1 MMVDE
6 QKELEDREIIVNEV
20 DGLPSLLDEKNDL
33 YKAVTSEQSSL
44 DDLND
49 EDLPTSLIVTNVDPA
64 IFKDDDLKK
73 EMEMLFS
80 RFGEI
85 ISVQYFRSFKRIR
98 VNYGTSVSAATARIQ
113 MHQIRF
119 YDTIINCYFA
129 QPVTPIDAADQH
141 LQLPAPVKQF
151 LISPPPS
158 PPEGWVPRAEG
169 EPLINY
175 DLLAAI
181 ASLTPGQPHEIH
193 AATDTL
199 PGIVLHVAEGHENIK
214 TSVSTIPHTRLP
226 EK

>member
-1 MMVDE
+1 MVDE
-6 QKELEDREIIVNEV
+6 RKELEDREIIVNEV
-20 DGLPSLLDEKNDL
+20 DGLPSLLDDKNDFC
-33 YKAVTSEQSSL
+33 KAVTSEQSSL

-49 EDLPTSLIVTNVDPA
+49 EDLPTSLIVTNIDPA
-64 IFKDDDLKK
+64 IFKDDELKK
-73 EMEMLFS
+73 EIEMLFS

-85 ISVQYFRSFKRIR
+85 ISVQYFRSFKRLR
-98 VNYGTSVSAATARIQ
+98 VNYSNSASAANARIQ

-119 YDTIINCYFA
+119 YDTVINCYFA

-151 LISPPPS
+151 LISPPAS

-199 PGIVLHVAEGHENIK
+199 PGIVLHVAEGHENNK
-214 TSVSTIPHTRLP
+214 TLVNKIPPTRSP
-226 EK
+226 FTK